1 MVCVNISLLSFVLY
15 PFRPHDR
22 KNRNQKV
29 LHLAASSCFRPAAP
43 QRAFSDF
50 SRRNLTIPP
59 STTEC
64 PPVNNFSV
72 ESRQTIEEEDT
83 ATGAKLKSMQLEVKL
98 YAIHKTVAFKA
109 SIKSAATSDV
119 YTTISFEMLTH
130 NSGRREYVR
139 FLAFA

>member
-1 MVCVNISLLSFVLY
+1 
-15 PFRPHDR
+15 
-22 KNRNQKV
+22 
-29 LHLAASSCFRPAAP
+29 
-43 QRAFSDF
+43 
-50 SRRNLTIPP
+50 
-59 STTEC
+59 
-64 PPVNNFSV
+64 
-72 ESRQTIEEEDT
+72 
-83 ATGAKLKSMQLEVKL
+83 MQLEVKL